1 MTRKQTDHN
10 EKEAGE
16 DNGPRPV
23 WSLVAVLLAV
33 IAILALAF
41 VNLDSSGP
49 TDSDKT
55 GASRD
60 NDGNAVSTTAPGVP
74 SFDVVRISQGG
85 TGVLAGRAA
94 PGSQVQVLVNGEPV
108 AGAQADRNGEWVLIL
123 EQPLP
128 FGTVEMSL
136 VARATPDGEAVESDD
151 VVVVSIPEPPES
163 ERFSRP
169 ADEGVVAVL
178 TPRSGEGGSRIM
190 QKPGLA
196 APGEVGDSLTVDSID
211 YGADGQTVFAGRG
224 LPRSNVRVYLDN
236 EFIGEERA
244 SDEGRW
250 SVAMRDTPVEGPHE
264 LRVDQVVGEGR
275 VQLRI
280 LQPFSTGVALN
291 PDDAESRVVVNPGD
305 TLWAIARQ
313 LYGRGTRYTLIFQ
326 ENSENI
332 TDPDLIFPGQK
343 FKLPRPANGET
354 APPASTH

>member
-1 MTRKQTDHN
+1 MTRRQT
-10 EKEAGE
+10 E
-16 DNGPRPV
+16 DNDSREGGGRPI
-23 WSLVAVLLAV
+23 WSLIGVLLAV
-33 IAILALAF
+33 AGILLLAYI
-41 VNLDSSGP
+41 NLDSSG
-49 TDSDKT
+49 TQDGAGGEG
-55 GASRD
+55 GASD
-60 NDGNAVSTTAPGVP
+60 NGGDAVSTAAPGAP

-94 PGSQVQVLVNGEPV
+94 PGSLVEVLVNGESV
-108 AGAQADRNGEWVLIL
+108 ASAQADRNGEWVLIL

-136 VARATPDGEAVESDD
+136 VARAGPDGDAVESDD

-163 ERFSRP
+163 QRFARP

-178 TPRSGEGGSRIM
+178 TPKSGEGGSRIM

-211 YGADGQTVFAGRG
+211 YGADGRTVFAGRG
-224 LPRSNVRVYLDN
+224 IPRSDVRVYLDN
-236 EFIGEERA
+236 AFIGEARA

-250 SVAMRDTPVEGPHE
+250 SVTMNDAPADGRHE

-280 LQPFSTGVALN
+280 LQPFSTGVALD
-291 PDDAESRVVVNPGD
+291 PEEAESRVVVKPGD

-343 FKLPRPANGET
+343 FKLPRAQ
-354 APPASTH
+354 ASDDAG